1 MNNINNI
8 NNLSN
13 VYNDI
18 HTNTNKPQ
26 VIDQTVRFDQEIYDI
41 ISTINPV
48 YRNSMINMAL
58 KQFFDTDI
66 FKYYFSKNEGDK
78 EILNPNI
85 SNIPNIDSAQQIHHG
100 QPVQVVQATQATQA
114 TQTASTP
121 APAIASWDNF

>member
-26 VIDQTVRFDQEIYDI
+26 VVDQTVRFDQEIYDV
-41 ISTINPV
+41 ISNINPV

-66 FKYYFSKNEGDK
+66 FKYYFSKNEEDK
-78 EILNPNI
+78 EIVNPNI
-85 SNIPNIDSAQQIHHG
+85 SITPNVSNISNIESVHNIQQ
-100 QPVQVVQATQATQA
+100 VQQTQQNL
-114 TQTASTP
+114 TP